1 MTPTSRHGNALGPVV
16 AGVDGSASSRE
27 AVLWAA
33 GEADRR
39 GQHLRLVLGAD
50 LDRLGRFAAF
60 ETTERLREAGGTHL
74 AEAHEAVHERFPGL
88 PVERE
93 LSNKNAVA
101 ALQEAAAPD
110 ATVVVGSRGLGGFP
124 ALLLGSVSL
133 AVATRSSV
141 PVVVVR
147 GRTDRPGTG
156 VVAAAVRDETD
167 ADWVRRAAA
176 EAELR
181 GGTLHLINVWNPL
194 SHVGNM
200 VTALDDPGDI
210 TEQGRARTDALA
222 AVVHRSHPAL
232 TVTTATGAGTATA
245 AALMDVSGRADLLVM
260 GVRRRFM
267 GSGPALG
274 RLGHAA
280 LHHARC
286 PVEIVPRPGEP
297 EQEESW
303 R

>member
-1 MTPTSRHGNALGPVV
+1 MTSTSRHGNALGAVV
-16 AGVDGSASSRE
+16 AGVDGSASSRA

-33 GEADRR
+33 GEAARR
-39 GQHLRLVLGAD
+39 GQQLRLVFGAD

-60 ETTERLREAGGTHL
+60 ETTERLREAGGAYL
-74 AEAHEAVHERFPGL
+74 AGAQEAVHGHFPRL

-93 LSNKNAVA
+93 LSDKNAVA

-133 AVATRSSV
+133 AVAAHSSV

-147 GRTDRPGTG
+147 GRADRLETG

-181 GGTLHLINVWNPL
+181 KGTLHLINVWNPL
-194 SHVGNM
+194 SHIGNL
-200 VTALDDPGDI
+200 VTTLDGPGDI
-210 TEQGRARTDALA
+210 TAQARARTDALA
-222 AVVHRSHPAL
+222 AVVRRSHPAL
-232 TVTTATGAGTATA
+232 KVTSDAGAGTATA
-245 AALMDVSGRADLLVM
+245 ATLMDVSARADLLVM
-260 GVRRRFM
+260 GARRRGM

-286 PVEIVPRPGEP
+286 PVEIVPWPGEP
-297 EQEESW
+297 DQEEPW

>member
-1 MTPTSRHGNALGPVV
+1 MTPTSRHDEELGPVV
-16 AGVDGSASSRE
+16 AGVDGSASSR
-27 AVLWAA
+27 AAALWAA

-39 GQHLRLVLGAD
+39 GQHLRLVSGAD
-50 LDRLGRFAAF
+50 LDRLSRFAAF
-60 ETTERLREAGGTHL
+60 ETTERLREAGGAHL
-74 AEAHEAVHERFPGL
+74 AEAQEVVHGRFPGL

-93 LSNKNAVA
+93 LSDKNAVA

-133 AVATRSSV
+133 AVAGHSSV

-147 GRTDRPGTG
+147 GRTDRPDTG

-167 ADWVRRAAA
+167 ADWVWRAAA

-181 GGTLHLINVWNPL
+181 KGALHLVNVWNPL
-194 SHVGNM
+194 SHVGHM
-200 VTALDDPGDI
+200 VTAPGDLGDI

-222 AVVHRSHPAL
+222 AVVRRSHPTLA
-232 TVTTATGAGTATA
+232 VTTEADVGTATA
-245 AALMDVSGRADLLVM
+245 AALMDVSRRADLLVM
-260 GVRRRFM
+260 GARRRFM

-286 PVEIVPRPGEP
+286 PVEIVPLPGEP
-297 EQEESW
+297 DQEESW